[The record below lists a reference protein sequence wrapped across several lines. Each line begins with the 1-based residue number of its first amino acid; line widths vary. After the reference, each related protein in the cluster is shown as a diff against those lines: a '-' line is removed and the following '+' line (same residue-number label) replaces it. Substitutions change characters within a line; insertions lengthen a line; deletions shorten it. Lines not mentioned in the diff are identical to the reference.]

1 MTSEIVYLDHAAT
14 TPLDERVLEAML
26 PYLRQ
31 EFGNAGSRTHEFGSR
46 ANAAI
51 EEARSNV
58 GAIVDADP
66 SEVIFTSG
74 ATEANNLA
82 LLGLADH
89 GVATGRNHII
99 STSIEHKAVL
109 EPLEFMSRS
118 GFTIELCPVDKSG
131 WVKAEHILDRVRPET
146 LLVSVMHANNET
158 GILQPIGEIAE
169 QLVDDEVFLHVDAA
183 QTFGKARTE
192 LTNKRIDL
200 ISASAHKVYGPKG
213 IGALITRRRNRRRPP
228 ITPRQF
234 GGGQERRLRPGTQPV
249 HQCVGFGAA
258 ARLAGSEAQ
267 TRVVACEEKRVQL
280 LDALNAVGA
289 ETIGDQGHALPHIVG
304 VRIPGVDA
312 EALMLACRDVIAISN
327 GSACTSTSYEPSHVL
342 TAMGF
347 PNEEAMEAT
356 RWSWSAN
363 TSLPDNDTLTNALET
378 LL

>member
-89 GVATGRNHII
+89 GAATGRNHII

-131 WVKAEHILDRVRPET
+131 RVKAEHILDRVRPET

-158 GILQPIGEIAE
+158 GILQPIDEIAE

-200 ISASAHKVYGPKG
+200 ISASAHKVYGPKES
-213 IGALITRRRNRRRPP
+213 
-228 ITPRQF
+228 
-234 GGGQERRLRPGTQPV
+234 ERRSLPTEPSATDYTATVWRRAGAQASPGTQPV

-289 ETIGDQGHALPHIVG
+289 ETIGDQGHALPT
-304 VRIPGVDA
+304 
-312 EALMLACRDVIAISN
+312 L
-327 GSACTSTSYEPSHVL
+327 SA
-342 TAMGF
+342 
-347 PNEEAMEAT
+347 
-356 RWSWSAN
+356 
-363 TSLPDNDTLTNALET
+363 
-378 LL
+378 